1 MWRGRSRSAVA
12 SILGFELPVAVVQ
25 ILEAAVIAAATYLAA
40 WIVRRIFLHAVE
52 HAEGRNLLARR
63 VGRVLQAIIVVVGV
77 LGIFAVLQIDIS
89 SVVIGLGAVSIAV
102 SFALSTLL
110 NNLVAGILIMADDSV
125 RVGDTIKVGDLQG
138 RVVRMRTRATEL
150 ETPEGRRVFVPNV
163 YLAQNPVQR
172 IARGPKTA

>member
-1 MWRGRSRSAVA
+1 MVTF
-12 SILGFELPVAVVQ
+12 LGIDVPDAVVTG
-25 ILEAAVIAAATYLAA
+25 LKVVAIAAGTYVVA
-40 WIVRRIFLHAVE
+40 WVIRRLFLRFVE
-52 HAEGRNLLARR
+52 HAEAKNVVARR
-63 VGRVLQAIIVVVGV
+63 VGRVLQVLVVIVGV
-77 LGIFAVLQIDIS
+77 LAIFAVLDIDVS

-125 RVGDTIKVGDLQG
+125 RPGDTIKVGDLQG

-172 IARGPKTA
+172 LGRDRKDR

>member
-1 MWRGRSRSAVA
+1 MVAFLGTDIPDAVILALKAVA
-12 SILGFELPVAVVQ
+12 
-25 ILEAAVIAAATYLAA
+25 IAAATYVAA
-40 WIVRRIFLHAVE
+40 WVIRRVFLRHVE
-52 HAEGRNLLARR
+52 HAEGRNVVARR
-63 VGRVLQAIIVVVGV
+63 VGRVLQAIVVVVGV
-77 LGIFAVLQIDIS
+77 LGIFAVLNIDVS

-150 ETPEGRRVFVPNV
+150 ETPEGRHVFVPNV
-163 YLAQNPVQR
+163 YLAQNPVER
-172 IARGPKTA
+172 LGRERKVG

>member
-1 MWRGRSRSAVA
+1 MAA
-12 SILGFELPVAVVQ
+12 ILGFDIPDEVLLILKAAGIAV
-25 ILEAAVIAAATYLAA
+25 ATYAAA
-40 WIVRRIFLHAVE
+40 WIVRRIFLRTVE
-52 HAEGRNLLARR
+52 HADGRNLVARR
-63 VGRVLQAIIVVVGV
+63 VGRVLQAIIVVIGI
-77 LGIFAVLQIDIS
+77 LGIFAVLQIDVS

-138 RVVRMRTRATEL
+138 RVIRMRTRATEL
-150 ETPEGRRVFVPNV
+150 ETAEGKRVFVPNV

-172 IARGPKTA
+172 LARDRRAG

>member
-1 MWRGRSRSAVA
+1 MA
-12 SILGFELPVAVVQ
+12 SILGIELPAEVVQ
-25 ILEAAVIAAATYLAA
+25 VLEAVVIAAATYVAA
-40 WIVRRIFLHAVE
+40 MVVRRIFLHAVE
-52 HAEGRNLLARR
+52 HADGRNLVARR
-63 VGRVLQAIIVVVGV
+63 VGRVLQALIVIVGV
-77 LGIFAVLQIDIS
+77 LGIFAVLQIDVS

-150 ETPEGRRVFVPNV
+150 ETAEGKRVFVPNV

-172 IARGPKTA
+172 MARGPKAG

>member
-1 MWRGRSRSAVA
+1 VDVTFPAEVLTALKVVA
-12 SILGFELPVAVVQ
+12 
-25 ILEAAVIAAATYLAA
+25 IAAGTYLAA
-40 WIVRRIFLHAVE
+40 WVVRRVFLRSVE
-52 HAEGRNLLARR
+52 HADGRNLVARR
-63 VGRVLQAIIVVVGV
+63 VGRFLQAIIVIIGV
-77 LGIFAVLQIDIS
+77 LGIFAVLQIDVS

-138 RVVRMRTRATEL
+138 RVIRMRTRATEL
-150 ETPEGRRVFVPNV
+150 ETAEGRRVFVPNV

-172 IARGPKTA
+172 LERSRPRT